1 MNTIASIRSEI
12 DAIDDQI
19 VDLYT
24 RRLAASTRIAEAKK
38 GSGAPI
44 FAPAREREIVTRLAE
59 KAGPEMASDVAY
71 LYDTVF
77 AVSRARQRALLG
89 GDAPLCAEIRSAAK
103 STPAAFPEMATVACQ
118 GADGA
123 YSQQALSS
131 IFRVPTI
138 LFFNSF
144 EDVFNA
150 VEKGMCRYGIL
161 PVENSLAGSVTAVY
175 DLMVRHHFRIVRAF
189 RQKIT
194 HALLA
199 PMGVALADIREV
211 MSHSQALSQCSDFLN
226 AHKAMKTT
234 AASNTAVAARDVAA
248 SPRRDLAVIASRAC
262 AELYG
267 LSVVEGNVSNTP
279 HNFTRF
285 ICISKD
291 LEIYPDAR
299 KISIM
304 MSLPHRPGSLS
315 NILSRF
321 SSVGV
326 NLTKLESRPVPGMD
340 FEFMFTF
347 DFEADPMSP
356 SVQSLLAELST
367 DPEIER
373 FTFLGAYAEK

>member
-1 MNTIASIRSEI
+1 MQDLSSIRSEI
-12 DAIDDQI
+12 DAIDDAILDLYVRRLNTVSKVAETKRETGAPIYNPERERQI
-19 VDLYT
+19 VA
-24 RRLAASTRIAEAKK
+24 RLAAKA
-38 GSGAPI
+38 GADMAGDVASLYGTI
-44 FAPAREREIVTRLAE
+44 FAI
-59 KAGPEMASDVAY
+59 
-71 LYDTVF
+71 
-77 AVSRARQRALLG
+77 SRARQRGILAG
-89 GDAPLCAEIRSAAK
+89 EGRIGAEVRDAAAK
-103 STPAAFPEMATVACQ
+103 TPPAFPEMATVACQ

-123 YSQQALSS
+123 YSQQALSQL
-131 IFRVPTI
+131 FRIPTI

-144 EDVFNA
+144 EDVFSA

-199 PMGVALADIREV
+199 PKGVTLADIREV
-211 MSHSQALSQCSDFLN
+211 TSHSQALSQCSDFLR
-226 AHKAMKTT
+226 AHKGIATT

-248 SPRRDLAVIASRAC
+248 SPRRDLGVIASRAC

-267 LSVVEGNVSNTP
+267 LSVVEENVSNTR

-291 LEIYPDAR
+291 LEIYPDSR

-315 NILSRF
+315 AILARF
-321 SSVGV
+321 ASFGV

-347 DFEADPMSP
+347 DFEANPLDPG
-356 SVQSLLAELST
+356 VLRLLAEISS

-373 FTFLGAYAEK
+373 FTFLGAYAEN